1 MSEKTS
7 GQFDK
12 GGEMVVVLLVC
23 SCQEHVFSGE
33 LNHPDHFSHERNI

>member
-1 MSEKTS
+1 MSEKTF

-12 GGEMVVVLLVC
+12 SGEMVIVLLVC
-23 SCQEHVFSGE
+23 SCQEHLFFGE